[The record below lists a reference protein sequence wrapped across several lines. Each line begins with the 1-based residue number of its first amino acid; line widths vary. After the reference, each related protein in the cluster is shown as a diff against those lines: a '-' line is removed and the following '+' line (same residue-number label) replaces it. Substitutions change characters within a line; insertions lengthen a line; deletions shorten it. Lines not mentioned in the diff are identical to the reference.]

1 MVSFLRSFLLLS
13 FLLFFAVPAFASG
26 LYIMA
31 EEYPPYSYH
40 VDGEAR
46 GLIVELV
53 KLIQE
58 RLGEQPSKIVFYPW
72 ARGYKNLQTGT
83 GDVLFPMAMT
93 PERSAQFKFVGPVF
107 WDDVYFYGRKGCGI
121 ELKTV
126 EDAKK
131 AGMIAVTRDDVF
143 HHNLVNMGFTNLD
156 VSSSQVF
163 DFMKL
168 NKGRVALVPMG
179 RKALQY
185 LGRQHP
191 ELHVEEL
198 ERLGPPVFFTT
209 AYIAFA
215 RKTPDEVIR
224 KWQAVLDELKSEGV
238 WQEVVD
244 RYYPPEQKK

>member
-1 MVSFLRSFLLLS
+1 MLSFLRCLLLASFLLLH
-13 FLLFFAVPAFASG
+13 AVPAIASD
-26 LYIMA
+26 LCIMA

-40 VDGEAR
+40 VDGEAK
-46 GLIVELV
+46 GLVVELV
-53 KLIQE
+53 KIIQE
-58 RLGEQPSKIVFYPW
+58 RLGEHPSKIIFYPW
-72 ARGYKNLQTGT
+72 ARGYKKLQAGM

-93 PERSAQFKFVGPVF
+93 PERSALFKFVGPVF
-107 WDDVYFYGRKGCGI
+107 WDDVYFYGRKGCRI

-126 EDAKK
+126 DDAKK
-131 AGMIAVTRDDVF
+131 VGMIAVTRDDVF
-143 HHNLVNMGFTNLD
+143 HLNLVNMGFANLD

-215 RKTPDEVIR
+215 HKTPDEVIR
-224 KWQAVLDELKSEGV
+224 KWQTVLDQLKSEGV
-238 WQEVVD
+238 WQEIMD
-244 RYYPPEQKK
+244 RYFPPEPEK